1 MSAVAARPA
10 TPRAW
15 ERMSRSRRAKSRAF
29 TLAMWCSGIVAL
41 VPLLLISSYVI
52 RRGIGALDVGFFTH
66 TALPAQVP
74 GGGME
79 QAIIGTGVIIA
90 IATAIAVPL
99 GLLTGIYL
107 SEYSTGRTGSVV
119 RFVAEILLSTPSIV
133 AGAFIW
139 ALVVVALGHFSALA
153 AGLALT
159 VLMWPIV
166 GRTTEEVLR
175 LIPQELRE
183 GALALGVPR
192 WKVVL
197 KIVLPTAGA
206 GIATAIMLGIAR
218 GLGETAPVL
227 LTALGND
234 FVNTNILKPTDS
246 ITLRVF
252 NYAQTP
258 YDSLK
263 ALAWGGALILL
274 LGVLALSIT
283 ARILSVRQQ
292 RKTR

>member
-1 MSAVAARPA
+1 MSTVAATQA
-10 TPRAW
+10 SPRAW

-29 TLAMWCSGIVAL
+29 TLAMWASGVIAMI
-41 VPLLLISSYVI
+41 PLLLISFYVV
-52 RRGIGALDVGFFTH
+52 RRGVAALNIGFFTH
-66 TALPAQVP
+66 TALPAQVA
-74 GGGME
+74 GGGMK
-79 QAIIGTGVIIA
+79 QAIIGTGIIIA

-107 SEYSTGRTGSVV
+107 SEYSTGRTGGVV

-139 ALVVVALGHFSALA
+139 ALVVVALGHFSAFA

-206 GIATAIMLGIAR
+206 GIATAIMLGVAR

-234 FVNTNILKPTDS
+234 FVNTNVLKPTDS
-246 ITLRVF
+246 ITLRIF

-258 YDSLK
+258 YGSWL

-274 LGVLALSIT
+274 LSVLALSIT